1 MSEVGD
7 KLLSLRTERKLA
19 LNEVC
24 RKAGIPP
31 SRLVE
36 IERGVRIA
44 TPGQIERL
52 ENFYEVKSGEI
63 RKKIEPFNIKWI
75 YAQK

>member
-1 MSEVGD
+1 
-7 KLLSLRTERKLA
+7 
-19 LNEVC
+19 
-24 RKAGIPP
+24 
-31 SRLVE
+31 LVE

-63 RKKIEPFNIKWI
+63 ATLAGLSEKK
-75 YAQK
+75 

>member
-7 KLLSLRTERKLA
+7 KLQRLRTESKIA

-24 RKAGIPP
+24 QKAGIPP
-31 SRLVE
+31 SRVVE

-52 ENFYEVKSGEI
+52 EKVYEVKAGEI
-63 RKKIEPFNIKWI
+63 AALLENN
-75 YAQK
+75 

>member
-19 LNEVC
+19 LHEVC
-24 RKAGIPP
+24 QKAGIPP

-36 IERGVRIA
+36 IERGIRLA
-44 TPGQIERL
+44 TIGQIERL
-52 ENFYEVKSGEI
+52 ENIYEVKSGELA
-63 RKKIEPFNIKWI
+63 ELAGLSENT
-75 YAQK
+75 

>member
-7 KLLSLRTERKLA
+7 KLLSLRAERKLA

-24 RKAGIPP
+24 QKAGIPP

-36 IERGVRIA
+36 IERGVRLA

-63 RKKIEPFNIKWI
+63 AALLEVLN
-75 YAQK
+75 

>member
-52 ENFYEVKSGEI
+52 QNFYELKSGELAALL
-63 RKKIEPFNIKWI
+63 ENN
-75 YAQK
+75 

>member
-7 KLLSLRTERKLA
+7 KLLALRTERKLP

-24 RKAGIPP
+24 QKAGIPP

-36 IERGVRIA
+36 IERGIRIA
-44 TPGQIERL
+44 TPGQIARL
-52 ENFYEVKSGEI
+52 EHFYEVKSGEI
-63 RKKIEPFNIKWI
+63 ATLLENS
-75 YAQK
+75 

>member
-1 MSEVGD
+1 MSAVGD

-24 RKAGIPP
+24 QKAGIPP

-52 ENFYEVKSGEI
+52 EKFYEVKSGEI
-63 RKKIEPFNIKWI
+63 AGLLENN
-75 YAQK
+75 

>member
-1 MSEVGD
+1 MSEVGN

-19 LNEVC
+19 LNEVS

-52 ENFYEVKSGEI
+52 ENFYEVKPGEI
-63 RKKIEPFNIKWI
+63 AALLENS
-75 YAQK
+75 